1 MNERT
6 TSQSTGTTK
15 AALPKAVVRRLPVL
29 ATCIYIF
36 TMLGLGNAFSAAAD
50 AAGNPKRALTVTQ
63 QYNVPIT
70 EVSGLAIV
78 RSSKKESKET
88 DEDSVN
94 LYAVGDKTHEV
105 ARFRFNG
112 MADVIIDVHDAA
124 PVIGKDKKDASEW
137 EAIAADGKDTIC
149 MLNEPRSEISC
160 LDLGLQQ
167 DRGSFS
173 LDTSSIS
180 DLDSAWKARSN
191 SRGEGMILMQKGH
204 VLILKE
210 KEPPML
216 VEFGPE
222 GEAPMGYGPSA
233 FLQAGEAF
241 AGFQP
246 VNPDKAD
253 QPNRPGRRAS
263 PQRLVALKTWKFSAR
278 LSDLAKDASEI
289 TLGPDGRVYLLSQ
302 EGSALIRLEKTLKPD
317 ENKVGVDHGA
327 YWNLPAGLEKA
338 EGLVIDNHMQP
349 WIGVDIKQ
357 THKPNLFRLSPIDAA
372 APE

>member
-1 MNERT
+1 VNERT
-6 TSQSTGTTK
+6 ASQSAGPIK
-15 AALPKAVVRRLPVL
+15 AAMPKAAAQLPVL
-29 ATCIYIF
+29 AACAYIF
-36 TMLGLGNAFSAAAD
+36 TMLGLGYAASTATGAD
-50 AAGNPKRALTVTQ
+50 ATGNTKRALSVTQ
-63 QYNVPIT
+63 QYNVPIA

-78 RSSKKESKET
+78 QSNESKET

-112 MADVIIDVHDAA
+112 MADATIDVHDAA
-124 PVIGKDKKDASEW
+124 PVISKDKKDASEW

-180 DLDSAWKARSN
+180 DLDSAWKARPN
-191 SRGEGMILMQKGH
+191 SRGEGMILMKKGH
-204 VLILKE
+204 VLVLKE
-210 KEPPML
+210 KEPSML

-222 GEAPMGYGPSA
+222 GDAPMGYGPSA

-253 QPNRPGRRAS
+253 QPNQPHHRTS

-278 LSDLAKDASEI
+278 LSDLAKDGSEI

-317 ENKVGVDHGA
+317 ENKVGVDRGA

-338 EGLVIDNHMQP
+338 EGLVIDNHMRP
-349 WIGVDIKQ
+349 WIGIDIKQ
-357 THKPNLFRLSPIDAA
+357 THKPNLFRLSPIEAA

>member
-6 TSQSTGTTK
+6 ASPSAGTIK
-15 AALPKAVVRRLPVL
+15 AAVAKAPAQLPAL
-29 ATCIYIF
+29 AACAYIF
-36 TMLGLGNAFSAAAD
+36 TVLGLGNAASTAAGAD
-50 AAGNPKRALTVTQ
+50 AAGNPKKALTVTQ
-63 QYNVPIT
+63 QYNVPIA

-78 RSSKKESKET
+78 RSTKKENKET
-88 DEDSVN
+88 DEDGVN
-94 LYAVGDKTHEV
+94 LYVVGDKTREV
-105 ARFRFNG
+105 ARFRFSG
-112 MADVIIDVHDAA
+112 MADAIIDVHDAA
-124 PVIGKDKKDASEW
+124 PVIGKDKKDVSGW

-149 MLNEPRSEISC
+149 MLNETRSKISC

-167 DRGSFS
+167 DRGNFS

-180 DLDSAWKARSN
+180 DLDSAWRAHSN
-191 SRGEGMILMQKGH
+191 SRGEGMILMKKGH
-204 VLILKE
+204 VLVLKE

-222 GEAPMGYGPSA
+222 GDIPMGYGPA
-233 FLQAGEAF
+233 TFLQEDDSFVGLS
-241 AGFQP
+241 
-246 VNPDKAD
+246 DKAD
-253 QPNRPGRRAS
+253 QPNQPDRRAP

-338 EGLVIDNHMQP
+338 EGLVIDNHMRP
-349 WIGVDIKQ
+349 WIGIDIKQ
-357 THKPNLFRLSPIDAA
+357 THKPNLFRLSPIEAA

>member
-338 EGLVIDNHMQP
+338 EGLVIDNHMRP
-349 WIGVDIKQ
+349 WIGIDIKQ